1 MDHTQYTTNGAERKP
16 GTHLTME
23 DRGAIQAMKKLGYS
37 NRAIARYL
45 HCAPSTIS
53 NELKRGTPPRT
64 GSRGRA
70 PGYSAKRGDAVYK
83 ENRKNSHKPHRI
95 DKCTS
100 FVQWVVTQ
108 VRTEKWSINAKHLRK
123 LLGIHHIGHG
133 SNGSLLI
140 ISFPASKKAAT
151 KNRDCLKCL
160 VLSCV
165 FVQKVAVL
173 PGNEVLIRPSQLFNA
188 LADGAGRFETGLFSN
203 FL

>member
-23 DRGAIQAMKKLGYS
+23 DRGAIQAMKKLGHS

-83 ENRKNSHKPHRI
+83 ENRK
-95 DKCTS
+95 
-100 FVQWVVTQ
+100 VTIQ
-108 VRTEKWSINAKHLRK
+108 
-123 LLGIHHIGHG
+123 
-133 SNGSLLI
+133 
-140 ISFPASKKAAT
+140 
-151 KNRDCLKCL
+151 
-160 VLSCV
+160 
-165 FVQKVAVL
+165 
-173 PGNEVLIRPSQLFNA
+173 
-188 LADGAGRFETGLFSN
+188 
-203 FL
+203 